1 MSKIVIFLGPPGAGK
16 GTQSQLLKERN
27 GFIQIS
33 TGDLLREAVKN
44 QTELGKLA
52 KQYMDEGKLVPD
64 DLIISL
70 IKEKLQEYADKNIIF
85 DGFPRTIPQAESLD
99 NLLSH
104 LNKNVDAVILFK
116 IEDEEIVKRL
126 TGRRVCPSCG
136 AVYHMVYNP
145 PKIDEICDKCGARLI
160 QRDDDKEEV
169 IRKRLEV
176 YHQQTKPLIEY
187 YKSKIVEIDA
197 TDNPN
202 NIYNKIVSM
211 I

>member
-1 MSKIVIFLGPPGAGK
+1 MSKIIIFLGPPGAGK

-99 NLLSH
+99 NLLSQ
-104 LNKNVDAVILFK
+104 LDKNIGAVILFK
-116 IEDEEIVKRL
+116 IEDEEVVKRL
-126 TGRRVCPSCG
+126 AGRRVCPSCG

-197 TDNPN
+197 TDNPE

>member
-1 MSKIVIFLGPPGAGK
+1 MSKIIIFLGPPGAGK
-16 GTQSQLLKERN
+16 GTQAQLLKERN
-27 GFIQIS
+27 GFIQVS

-52 KQYMDEGKLVPD
+52 KKYMDEGKLVSD

-99 NLLSH
+99 NLLSK
-104 LNKNVDAVILFK
+104 LNKNIDAVILFK
-116 IEDEEIVKRL
+116 IEDEEVIKRL
-126 TGRRVCPSCG
+126 AGRRVCPSCG
-136 AVYHMVYNP
+136 AVYHMIYNP

-187 YKSKIVEIDA
+187 YKNKIVEIDA
-197 TDNPN
+197 TDNPE
-202 NIYNKIVSM
+202 NIYNKIACM

>member
-99 NLLSH
+99 NLLSR

-145 PKIDEICDKCGARLI
+145 PKIDEICDKCGAGLI

-176 YHQQTKPLIEY
+176 YHQQTKPLTEY
-187 YKSKIVEIDA
+187 YKSKIVEIDV

-202 NIYNKIVSM
+202 NIYNKIASM

>member
-1 MSKIVIFLGPPGAGK
+1 MSKIIIFLGPPGAGK
-16 GTQSQLLKERN
+16 GTQAQLLKERN

-52 KQYMDEGKLVPD
+52 KKYMDEGKLVPD

-99 NLLSH
+99 NLLSK
-104 LNKNVDAVILFK
+104 LNKSINAVILFK
-116 IEDEEIVKRL
+116 IEDEEVVKRL
-126 TGRRVCPSCG
+126 AGRRVCLSCG

-145 PKIDEICDKCGARLI
+145 PKIDEICDKCETKLI

-187 YKSKIVEIDA
+187 YKNKIVEIDA
-197 TDNPN
+197 TDNPE

>member
-104 LNKNVDAVILFK
+104 LNKNIDAVILFK
-116 IEDEEIVKRL
+116 IESEEIVKRL

-176 YHQQTKPLIEY
+176 YRQQTKPLIEY

>member
-1 MSKIVIFLGPPGAGK
+1 MSKIIIFLGPPGAGK

-116 IEDEEIVKRL
+116 IEDDEVVKRL
-126 TGRRVCPSCG
+126 AGRRVCPSCG
-136 AVYHMVYNP
+136 AVYHMIYNP
-145 PKIDEICDKCGARLI
+145 PKTDEICDKCGARLI

-187 YKSKIVEIDA
+187 YKNKIVEIDA
-197 TDNPN
+197 TDNPK
-202 NIYNKIVSM
+202 NIYNKIASM

>member
-1 MSKIVIFLGPPGAGK
+1 MSKIIIFLGPPGAGK

-33 TGDLLREAVKN
+33 TGDLLREAVRN

-52 KQYMDEGKLVPD
+52 KKYMDEGKLVPD
-64 DLIISL
+64 NLIISL

-99 NLLSH
+99 NLLSK

-116 IEDEEIVKRL
+116 IEDEEVVKRL
-126 TGRRVCPSCG
+126 AGRRVCPSCG

-145 PKIDEICDKCGARLI
+145 PKIDEICDKCGTKLI

-187 YKSKIVEIDA
+187 YKNKIVEIDA
-197 TDNPN
+197 TDDPE

>member
-1 MSKIVIFLGPPGAGK
+1 MSKIIIFLGPPGAGK

-52 KQYMDEGKLVPD
+52 KKYMDEGKLVPD

-116 IEDEEIVKRL
+116 IEDDEVVKRL
-126 TGRRVCPSCG
+126 AGRRVCPSCG

-187 YKSKIVEIDA
+187 YKNKIVEIDA
-197 TDNPN
+197 TDNPK
-202 NIYNKIVSM
+202 NIYNKIASM

>member
-16 GTQSQLLKERN
+16 GTQAQLLKERS
-27 GFIQIS
+27 GFIQVS

-52 KQYMDEGKLVPD
+52 KKYMDEGKLVPD

-99 NLLSH
+99 NLLSQ
-104 LNKNVDAVILFK
+104 LNKNIDAVILFK
-116 IEDEEIVKRL
+116 IEDEEVVKRL
-126 TGRRVCPSCG
+126 AGRRVCPSCG
-136 AVYHMVYNP
+136 AVYHVVYNP
-145 PKIDEICDKCGARLI
+145 PKIDEICDKCGTKLI
-160 QRDDDKEEV
+160 QRDDDKGEV

-187 YKSKIVEIDA
+187 YKNKIVEIDA
-197 TDNPN
+197 TDNPE

>member
-1 MSKIVIFLGPPGAGK
+1 MSKIIIFLGPPGAGK

-116 IEDEEIVKRL
+116 IEDDEVVKRL
-126 TGRRVCPSCG
+126 AGRRVCPSCG
-136 AVYHMVYNP
+136 AVYHMIYNP
-145 PKIDEICDKCGARLI
+145 PKIDEICDKCGAKLI

-197 TDNPN
+197 TDNPG

>member
-1 MSKIVIFLGPPGAGK
+1 MSKIIIFLGPPGAGK
-16 GTQSQLLKERN
+16 GTQAQLLKERN
-27 GFIQIS
+27 GFVQIS

-44 QTELGKLA
+44 QTELGRLA
-52 KQYMDEGKLVPD
+52 KKYMDEGKLVPD
-64 DLIISL
+64 NLIISL
-70 IKEKLQEYADKNIIF
+70 IKEKLQEYTDKNIIF

-99 NLLSH
+99 NLLSK
-104 LNKNVDAVILFK
+104 LNKNIDAVILFE
-116 IEDEEIVKRL
+116 IEDEEVVKRL

-136 AVYHMVYNP
+136 AVYHMVYNS
-145 PKIDEICDKCGARLI
+145 PKIDEICDKCGTKLI

-197 TDNPN
+197 TDNPE

-211 I
+211 V

>member
-1 MSKIVIFLGPPGAGK
+1 MSKIIIFLGPPGAGK
-16 GTQSQLLKERN
+16 GTQAQLLKERN

-52 KQYMDEGKLVPD
+52 KKYMDEGKLVPD

-70 IKEKLQEYADKNIIF
+70 IKEKLQEYANKNIIF

-99 NLLSH
+99 NLLFQ
-104 LNKNVDAVILFK
+104 LNKNIDAVILFK
-116 IEDEEIVKRL
+116 IEDEEVVKRL
-126 TGRRVCPSCG
+126 AGRRVCPSCG

-145 PKIDEICDKCGARLI
+145 PKIDEICDKCGTKLI

-197 TDNPN
+197 TDNPE

>member
-1 MSKIVIFLGPPGAGK
+1 
-16 GTQSQLLKERN
+16 
-27 GFIQIS
+27 
-33 TGDLLREAVKN
+33 
-44 QTELGKLA
+44 
-52 KQYMDEGKLVPD
+52 MDEGKLVPD

-70 IKEKLQEYADKNIIF
+70 IKEKLQEYTDKNIIF

-99 NLLSH
+99 SLLSK
-104 LNKNVDAVILFK
+104 LNKNIDAVILFE
-116 IEDEEIVKRL
+116 IEDEEVVKRL
-126 TGRRVCPSCG
+126 AGRRVCPSCG
-136 AVYHMVYNP
+136 VVYHMIYNP
-145 PKIDEICDKCGARLI
+145 PKIDEICDKCGTKLI

-187 YKSKIVEIDA
+187 YKNKIVEIDA
-197 TDNPN
+197 TDNPE

>member
-1 MSKIVIFLGPPGAGK
+1 MSKIIIFLGPPGAGK
-16 GTQSQLLKERN
+16 GTQAQLLKERN
-27 GFIQIS
+27 GFIQVS

-52 KQYMDEGKLVPD
+52 KKYMDEGKLVPD

-99 NLLSH
+99 NLLFQ
-104 LNKNVDAVILFK
+104 LDKNIDAVILFK
-116 IEDEEIVKRL
+116 IEDEEVVKRL
-126 TGRRVCPSCG
+126 AGRRVCPSCG
-136 AVYHMVYNP
+136 AVYHVIYNP
-145 PKIDEICDKCGARLI
+145 PKIDEICDKCGTKLI

-197 TDNPN
+197 TDNPE

>member
-104 LNKNVDAVILFK
+104 LNKNIDAVILFK
-116 IEDEEIVKRL
+116 IEDEEVVKRL

>member
-27 GFIQIS
+27 GFIQVS

-70 IKEKLQEYADKNIIF
+70 IKEKLQEYANKNIIF

-99 NLLSH
+99 NLLSE
-104 LNKNVDAVILFK
+104 LNKNIDAVVLFK
-116 IEDEEIVKRL
+116 IDDEEVVKRL
-126 TGRRVCPSCG
+126 AGRRVCPACG
-136 AVYHMVYNP
+136 AVYHMIYNP
-145 PKIDEICDKCGARLI
+145 PKTGEICDKCETKLI
-160 QRDDDKEEV
+160 QRDDDKEDV

-176 YHQQTKPLIEY
+176 YHLQTKPLVEY
-187 YKSKIVEIDA
+187 YKSKLIEIDA
-197 TDNPN
+197 TENPEI
-202 NIYNKIVSM
+202 IYNKIISM

>member
-104 LNKNVDAVILFK
+104 LNKNIDAVILFK
-116 IEDEEIVKRL
+116 IESEEIVKRL

-136 AVYHMVYNP
+136 VVYHTIYNP

-176 YHQQTKPLIEY
+176 YRQQTKPLIEY
-187 YKSKIVEIDA
+187 YKSRIVEIDA

-202 NIYNKIVSM
+202 NIYNKIASM

>member
-99 NLLSH
+99 NLLSR

-145 PKIDEICDKCGARLI
+145 PKIDEICDRCGARLI

-176 YHQQTKPLIEY
+176 YHQQTKPLTEY
-187 YKSKIVEIDA
+187 YKSKIVEIDV

-202 NIYNKIVSM
+202 NIYNKIASM

>member
-1 MSKIVIFLGPPGAGK
+1 MSKIIIFLGPPGAGK

-99 NLLSH
+99 NFLSH

-116 IEDEEIVKRL
+116 IEDDEVVKRL
-126 TGRRVCPSCG
+126 AGRRVCPSCG
-136 AVYHMVYNP
+136 AVYHMIYNP
-145 PKIDEICDKCGARLI
+145 PKIDEICDKCGAKLI

-197 TDNPN
+197 TDNPG

>member
-1 MSKIVIFLGPPGAGK
+1 MSKIIIFLGPPGAGK
-16 GTQSQLLKERN
+16 GTQAHLLKERN
-27 GFIQIS
+27 DFIQVS

-116 IEDEEIVKRL
+116 IEDDEVVKRL
-126 TGRRVCPSCG
+126 AGRRVCPSCG
-136 AVYHMVYNP
+136 AVYHMIYNP
-145 PKIDEICDKCGARLI
+145 PKTDEICDKCGARLI

-187 YKSKIVEIDA
+187 YKNKIVEIDA
-197 TDNPN
+197 TDNPK
-202 NIYNKIVSM
+202 NIYNKIASM

>member
-1 MSKIVIFLGPPGAGK
+1 MSKIIIFLGPPGAGK

-116 IEDEEIVKRL
+116 IEDDEVVKRL
-126 TGRRVCPSCG
+126 AGRRVCPSCG
-136 AVYHMVYNP
+136 AVYHMIYNP
-145 PKIDEICDKCGARLI
+145 PKTDEICDKCGARLI

-197 TDNPN
+197 TDNPE

>member
-99 NLLSH
+99 NLLSR

-145 PKIDEICDKCGARLI
+145 PKIDEICDRCGAGLI
-160 QRDDDKEEV
+160 QRDDDEEEV

-176 YHQQTKPLIEY
+176 YHQQTKPLTEY
-187 YKSKIVEIDA
+187 YKSKIVEIDV

-202 NIYNKIVSM
+202 NIYNKIASM

>member
-99 NLLSH
+99 NLLSR

-145 PKIDEICDKCGARLI
+145 PKIDEICDRCGARLT

-176 YHQQTKPLIEY
+176 YHQQTKPLTEY
-187 YKSKIVEIDA
+187 YKSKIVEIDV

-202 NIYNKIVSM
+202 NIYNKIASM

>member
-1 MSKIVIFLGPPGAGK
+1 MSKIIIFLGPPGAGK
-16 GTQSQLLKERN
+16 GTQAQLLKERN
-27 GFIQIS
+27 DFIQVS

-52 KQYMDEGKLVPD
+52 KKYMDEGKLVPD

-104 LNKNVDAVILFK
+104 LDKSINAVILFK
-116 IEDEEIVKRL
+116 IEDEEVVKRL

-136 AVYHMVYNP
+136 AVYHVVYNP
-145 PKIDEICDKCGARLI
+145 PKIDEICDKCETKLI

-187 YKSKIVEIDA
+187 YKNKILEIDA
-197 TDNPN
+197 TDNPE
-202 NIYNKIVSM
+202 NIYNKILSM

>member
-104 LNKNVDAVILFK
+104 LNKNIDAVILFK
-116 IEDEEIVKRL
+116 IESEEIVKRL

>member
-99 NLLSH
+99 NLLSR

-136 AVYHMVYNP
+136 AVYHMIYNP
-145 PKIDEICDKCGARLI
+145 PKIDEICDRCGARLT

-176 YHQQTKPLIEY
+176 YHQQTKPLTEY
-187 YKSKIVEIDA
+187 YKSKIVEIDV

-202 NIYNKIVSM
+202 NIYNKIASM